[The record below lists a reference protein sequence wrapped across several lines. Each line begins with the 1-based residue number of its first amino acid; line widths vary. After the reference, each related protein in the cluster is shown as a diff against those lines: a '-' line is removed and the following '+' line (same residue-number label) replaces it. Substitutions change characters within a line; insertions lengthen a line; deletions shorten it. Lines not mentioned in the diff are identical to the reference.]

1 MDTMQFRQALEEFG
15 QRVERV
21 PDEGWA
27 SSTPCADWDVRALVN
42 HLVNELLWMPPIL
55 EGKTIE
61 EVGDRFDGD
70 LLGDDPPAAYR
81 AAKRE
86 ALEAAERPG
95 VLGRTVHLSFGDVP
109 GTEYLAQV
117 TSDLTIHSWDLAR
130 GAGLDARIDR
140 ELVGAV
146 YEFMAPQADA
156 WRGAGV
162 FGPAVDVGKDADALE
177 RLLAITGRRRNV

>member
-21 PDEGWA
+21 PSNAWA
-27 SSTPCADWDVRALVN
+27 SPTPCADWDVRTLVN
-42 HLVNELLWMPPIL
+42 HLVGELRWLPPIL
-55 EGKTIE
+55 AGKTIE
-61 EVGDRFDGD
+61 EVGDQFDGD
-70 LLGDDPPAAYR
+70 LLGDDPAATYR
-81 AAKRE
+81 AATSE
-86 ALEAAERPG
+86 AIAAAEQPG

-130 GAGLDARIDR
+130 GAGLETRLDR

-156 WRGAGV
+156 WRGAGA
-162 FGPAVDVGKDADALE
+162 FGPVVDVGKDADAQE
-177 RLLAITGRRRNV
+177 RLLAITGRRASA